1 MKRLMV
7 AIFLLGS
14 AASAYGDGGRLRMH
28 APAGPFVV
36 TLFTTP
42 DPLRADDA
50 DFSVALE
57 RAGSGGLVE
66 DADVRLTLTPMAE
79 GERGRM
85 ELQATNKAATSAFMQ
100 AADVKLPHAGSW
112 KVTVAVRQ
120 GSESGE
126 CSTMLEVLPASPLGG
141 QIFWEIVLVPFALL
155 LFAVHQWLKVRQRR
169 RPLPA

>member
-1 MKRLMV
+1 VRKRLL
-7 AIFLLGS
+7 IGCCLLGF
-14 AASAYGDGGRLRMH
+14 AASAYADGGRLRLH

-57 RAGSGGLVE
+57 RASSGALVN
-66 DADVRLTLTPMAE
+66 DADITLILTPAE
-79 GERGRM
+79 GERGRI
-85 ELQATNKAATSAFMQ
+85 ELQATRAAATSAFLQ
-100 AADVKLPHAGSW
+100 AADVKLPHPGSW

-126 CSTMLEVLPASPLGG
+126 CSTTLDVLPKSPLGG
-141 QIFWEIVLVPFALL
+141 QIFWEVLLVPFLAL
-155 LFAVHQWLKVRQRR
+155 LFAVHQRLKSKQRR
-169 RPLPA
+169 RLSA

>member
-1 MKRLMV
+1 
-7 AIFLLGS
+7 
-14 AASAYGDGGRLRMH
+14 MH

-57 RAGSGGLVE
+57 RASSGALVN
-66 DADVRLTLTPMAE
+66 DADVMLILTPAE
-79 GERGRM
+79 GERGRI
-85 ELQATNKAATSAFMQ
+85 ELQATRAAATSAFLQ

-126 CSTMLEVLPASPLGG
+126 CSTMLDVLPKSPLGG
-141 QIFWEIVLVPFALL
+141 QIFWEILLVPFLVV
-155 LFAVHQWLKVRQRR
+155 LFAVHQWLKRKQRR
-169 RPLPA
+169 RLTA

>member
-1 MKRLMV
+1 MKRILI
-7 AIFLLGS
+7 ACCLLGV
-14 AASAYGDGGRLRMH
+14 AAPAYADGGRLRMH

-57 RAGSGGLVE
+57 RAATGALVN
-66 DADVRLTLTPMAE
+66 DANITLILTPAAE
-79 GERGRM
+79 GERGRI
-85 ELQATNKAATSAFMQ
+85 ELAATRAAATSAFLQ
-100 AADVKLPHAGSW
+100 AADVKLPHPGSW

-126 CSTMLEVLPASPLGG
+126 CSTTLDVLPKSSLGG
-141 QIFWEIVLVPFALL
+141 QIFWEIMLVPFLIL
-155 LFAVHQWLKVRQRR
+155 LFAVHQRLKSKQRR
-169 RPLPA
+169 RLPA

>member
-1 MKRLMV
+1 MKRL
-7 AIFLLGS
+7 LLACCLFGF
-14 AASAYGDGGRLRMH
+14 AASAHADGGRLRLH

-57 RAGSGGLVE
+57 RASSGALVS
-66 DADVRLTLTPMAE
+66 DADITLILTPAAE
-79 GERGRM
+79 GERGRI
-85 ELQATNKAATSAFMQ
+85 ELQATRAAATSAFMQ
-100 AADVKLPHAGSW
+100 AADVKLPHPGSW

-126 CSTMLEVLPASPLGG
+126 CSTTLDVLPKSPLGG
-141 QIFWEIVLVPFALL
+141 QIFWEIMLVPFLIG
-155 LFAVHQWLKVRQRR
+155 LFAIHQRLKRNQRR
-169 RPLPA
+169 RLSA